1 VFKRGGEMRSKT
13 VVFMSLW
20 FFLISIISIN
30 VSLACVGKTIYIG
43 QEKNTESMILAEMLA
58 ILIRERTGTTAVV
71 KVLEQNEKG
80 HDLLEKGDLDIFV
93 EYTGVALIE
102 VLKKKDIPAKDKIFE
117 VVRQEYQEKL
127 NLVWLKPFGFN
138 SKSIKN
144 EEVKRM
150 ELSCLAA
157 PVIRKDTLKKFPAL
171 PRLLDKLGGIIDDK
185 VYEELLKKVDKEAE
199 SASDTAR
206 GFLKEKK
213 LI

>member
-1 VFKRGGEMRSKT
+1 MIKKSVI
-13 VVFMSLW
+13 LLLL
-20 FFLISIISIN
+20 LINIISVN
-30 VSLACVGKTIYIG
+30 MSLACVGKTIYIG
-43 QEKNTESMILAEMLA
+43 QEKNSESMILAEMLA

-71 KVLEQNEKG
+71 KVLEQNENG

-102 VLKKKDIPAKDKIFE
+102 VLKKKDIPEKDKIFE
-117 VVRQEYQEKL
+117 IVRQEYQEKL
-127 NLVWLKPFGFN
+127 NLVWLKPFGFD
-138 SKSIKN
+138 SKLVKN
-144 EEVKRM
+144 EEVKKNG
-150 ELSCLAA
+150 LSCFAA

-171 PRLLDKLGGIIDDK
+171 PRLLDKLSGIIDDK
-185 VYEELLKKVDKEAE
+185 VYVKLLQKVDKEAE

>member
-1 VFKRGGEMRSKT
+1 MKSKT
-13 VVFMSLW
+13 VVFMSLC
-20 FFLISIISIN
+20 LLLMNIICIDM
-30 VSLACVGKTIYIG
+30 SLACVGKTIYIG
-43 QEKNTESMILAEMLA
+43 QEKNSESMILAEILA

-93 EYTGVALIE
+93 EYTGAALIE
-102 VLKKKDIPAKDKIFE
+102 VLKKKDFTEKDKIFE

-138 SKSIKN
+138 SKLVKN
-144 EEVKRM
+144 EEVKKM
-150 ELSCLAA
+150 GLSCLAA

-171 PRLLDKLGGIIDDK
+171 PRLLDKLGGIIDEK
-185 VYEELLKKVDKEAE
+185 VYEELLKKVDNGSE
-199 SASDTAR
+199 SASDAAR